1 MMNQVDRGHS
11 VESRWTWWHL
21 SATDLE
27 DYLHLSTAF
36 LMVYSKSIT
45 GLTIYLRWKRLF
57 LFVRF
62 NILNWLFRN
71 AIVTA
76 RVHSPISRGM
86 RGYALDPENA
96 KALRRKSEEMVGE
109 TFA

>member
-11 VESRWTWWHL
+11 VESRWTWLPL

-36 LMVYSKSIT
+36 LMVYSKPIT

-62 NILNWLFRN
+62 NILNGYSECDRHCEGSQPN
-71 AIVTA
+71 RKTG
-76 RVHSPISRGM
+76 RHSPVHSHRC
-86 RGYALDPENA
+86 
-96 KALRRKSEEMVGE
+96 SEATRQHYLHEG
-109 TFA
+109 

>member
-1 MMNQVDRGHS
+1 VLPSYGLF
-11 VESRWTWWHL
+11 E
-21 SATDLE
+21 TDYWSHYLPALE
-27 DYLHLSTAF
+27 KA
-36 LMVYSKSIT
+36 
-45 GLTIYLRWKRLF
+45 
-57 LFVRF
+57 LFVREIQYF
-62 NILNWLFRN
+62 ELAIQN
-71 AIVTA
+71 ATVTA